1 MSFYFKVN
9 VMIFRKNNK
18 DFIVDIPVY
27 NIVPNPSQPRQSFD
41 YDSLYGL
48 AESIKSNGIIQPLL
62 VRAVSDSEYELI
74 SGERRLRAARI
85 AGLSSVPC
93 IIRNI
98 NSNDSAVFAVLENLQ
113 RKDLNFFEEALSI
126 NRLSSE
132 FGFTQ
137 SQIGKRLGKSQSS
150 LSNKIRLLK
159 IPAPLREKII
169 DSNLTERHARAL
181 LKLND
186 PALMEKCL
194 DYIINN
200 SLNVFQTEKYID
212 SVLFKPQSSPPTKP
226 RLKMLTDVRLFIN
239 SINQAV
245 KTMNDAGIDANVKKT
260 ETTDSV
266 QFVITIDKRRKYY
279 KVV

>member
-1 MSFYFKVN
+1 
-9 VMIFRKNNK
+9 MIFRKNNE
-18 DFIVDIPVY
+18 DCIVNISVY

-48 AESIKSNGIIQPLL
+48 AESIKNNGIIQPLL
-62 VRAVSDSEYELI
+62 VRAVSGSEYELI

-98 NSNDSAVFAVLENLQ
+98 NLNDSAVFAVLENLQ
-113 RKDLNFFEEALSI
+113 RKDLNFFEEAVSI
-126 NRLSSE
+126 NRLSSD

-169 DSNLTERHARAL
+169 ESNLTERHARAL
-181 LKLND
+181 LKITD
-186 PALMEKCL
+186 PVLMEKCL
-194 DYIINN
+194 DFIITN

-212 SVLFKPQSSPPTKP
+212 SVLFKPNLSPTKP

-266 QFVITIDKRRKYY
+266 QFVITIDKRRNYY